1 MQNAVLARIDVRKS
15 FLSSA
20 IILIIAGFI
29 ARLFGFVYRIY
40 LSNLIGAEGMG
51 LFQLVVP
58 VYTAVILTLEA
69 GISISVSKMVAEQQ
83 ARRNSA
89 NSDRITLCA
98 LFMVAAAGVFVS
110 IMILLNADILS
121 NVLLGD
127 ERTRL
132 SLLIM
137 VPCIPLVASAAALKG
152 YFYGM
157 QRVMPT
163 AFSQVAEQIV
173 KMGFIMLL
181 TGKLSKN
188 GVEFACA
195 AATLSSALGETAN
208 MLILA
213 AVYVFRIKM
222 KRKINKFSAIMRK
235 RIIIKQL
242 VKQSVPIS
250 VNRLVVSALAAAE
263 YVMIPAMLSSGGME
277 YKSSMEL
284 FGRLSGMALPLIMFP
299 SLVTNSLATTLVPA
313 ISEGMSLKNYK
324 SVNIKIS
331 KSIQITCILGIIFSA
346 LFFSYPDEI
355 GSLIYRHERIGDL
368 LKLLSCT
375 CIFIYLQQTLMG
387 VLNGLGRQGLLLRN
401 TVIGS
406 LMRIATVYF
415 IVPVLGVK
423 SYIIGM
429 AASFFVT
436 CLLNL
441 TAIKKMTGLVMDFRS
456 WLLKPA
462 IVGVIIALSAKYV
475 YCFFEIFSLGKVITT
490 LLALSADMLIA
501 GFFMVLLGI
510 LNIDEIIELAGF
522 KKTRNIKKL

>member
-1 MQNAVLARIDVRKS
+1 MRKS

-51 LFQLVVP
+51 LYQLVVP

-89 NSDRITLCA
+89 NSDRITICA
-98 LFMVAAAGVFVS
+98 FFLVAAAGMLVS
-110 IMILLNADILS
+110 VLILLNLDILS
-121 NVLLGD
+121 RVLLGD

-132 SLLIM
+132 SLIIM

-152 YFYGM
+152 YFYGI
-157 QRVMPT
+157 QNVMPT

-173 KMGFIMLL
+173 KIGFVMLL
-181 TGKLSKN
+181 TGRLSSN
-188 GVEFACA
+188 GVEFSCA
-195 AATLSSALGETAN
+195 VATLSSALGEIAN

-213 AVYVFRIKM
+213 AVCVYRIKM
-222 KRKINKFSAIMRK
+222 KRRTLRFSAMMRK
-235 RIIIKQL
+235 RVIIARL
-242 VKQSVPIS
+242 ARQSIPIS
-250 VNRLVVSALAAAE
+250 ANRLVVSALAAAE
-263 YVMIPAMLSSGGME
+263 NVMIPAMLASGGME

-284 FGRLSGMALPLIMFP
+284 FGRLSGMALPLILFP

-313 ISEGMSLKNYK
+313 ISESMSLKNFK
-324 SVNIKIS
+324 SVNNKIS
-331 KSIQITCILGIIFSA
+331 KSIQITFILGMIFTA
-346 LFFSYPDEI
+346 MFFSYPDEI

-375 CIFIYLQQTLMG
+375 CVFIYLQQTLMG
-387 VLNGLGRQGLLLRN
+387 VLNGLGRQALLLRN

-406 LMRIATVYF
+406 MMRIATVYF
-415 IVPVLGVK
+415 MVPVFGIK

-429 AASFFVT
+429 AASFLVT
-436 CLLNL
+436 SLLNL
-441 TAIKKMTGLVMDFRS
+441 IAIKRMTGLRLDFKS

-462 IVGVIIALSAKYV
+462 LVGGIILLSAKYV
-475 YCFFEIFSLGKVITT
+475 YCFFEIFSLGRIVTT
-490 LLALSADMLIA
+490 LLALSADMFLA
-501 GFFMVLLGI
+501 GFFMLMLGI
-510 LNIDEIIELAGF
+510 LDINEVVEMAG
-522 KKTRNIKKL
+522 IKKVRNFKR

>member
-1 MQNAVLARIDVRKS
+1 MRKS

-51 LFQLVVP
+51 LYQLVVP

-89 NSDRITLCA
+89 NSDRITICA
-98 LFMVAAAGVFVS
+98 FFLVAAAGMLVS
-110 IMILLNADILS
+110 VLILLNLDILS
-121 NVLLGD
+121 RVLLGD

-132 SLLIM
+132 SLIIM

-152 YFYGM
+152 YFYGI
-157 QRVMPT
+157 QNVMPT

-173 KMGFIMLL
+173 KIGFVMLL
-181 TGKLSKN
+181 TGRLSSN
-188 GVEFACA
+188 GVEFSCA
-195 AATLSSALGETAN
+195 VATLSSALGEIAN

-213 AVYVFRIKM
+213 AVCVYRIKM
-222 KRKINKFSAIMRK
+222 RRALRFSAMMRK
-235 RIIIKQL
+235 RVIIARL
-242 VKQSVPIS
+242 ARQSIPIS
-250 VNRLVVSALAAAE
+250 ANRLVVSALAAAE
-263 YVMIPAMLSSGGME
+263 NVMIPAMLASGGME
-277 YKSSMEL
+277 YKRSMEL
-284 FGRLSGMALPLIMFP
+284 FGRLSGMALPLILFP

-313 ISEGMSLKNYK
+313 ISEGMSLKNFK
-324 SVNIKIS
+324 SVNNKIS
-331 KSIQITCILGIIFSA
+331 KSIQITFILGMIFTA
-346 LFFSYPDEI
+346 MFFSYPDEI
-355 GSLIYRHERIGDL
+355 GSLIYRHEKIGDL

-375 CIFIYLQQTLMG
+375 CVFIYLQQTLMG
-387 VLNGLGRQGLLLRN
+387 VLNGLGRQALLLRN

-415 IVPVLGVK
+415 MVPVFGIK

-429 AASFFVT
+429 AASFLVT
-436 CLLNL
+436 SLLNL
-441 TAIKKMTGLVMDFRS
+441 IAIKRMTGLRLDFKS

-462 IVGVIIALSAKYV
+462 LVGGIILLSAKYV
-475 YCFFEIFSLGKVITT
+475 YCFFEIFSLGRTVTT
-490 LLALSADMLIA
+490 LLALAADMFIA
-501 GFFMVLLGI
+501 GFFMLMLGI
-510 LNIDEIIELAGF
+510 LDINEVMEMTG
-522 KKTRNIKKL
+522 IKKVRNFKR

>member
-1 MQNAVLARIDVRKS
+1 MRKS

-29 ARLFGFVYRIY
+29 ARLLGFVYRIY

-51 LFQLVVP
+51 LYQLVVP

-69 GISISVSKMVAEQQ
+69 GISISVSRLIAEQQ
-83 ARRNSA
+83 ARRNSINA
-89 NSDRITLCA
+89 NRITVCA
-98 LFMVAAAGVFVS
+98 FFMVAAAGLLASVL
-110 IMILLNADILS
+110 ILFNVNTLGS
-121 NVLLGD
+121 VLLGD

-152 YFYGM
+152 YFYGI
-157 QRVMPT
+157 QNVMPT
-163 AFSQVAEQIV
+163 AISQVAEQMV
-173 KMGFIMLL
+173 KIGFVMLL
-181 TGKLSKN
+181 TSKLTMN
-188 GVEFACA
+188 GVAFSCA
-195 AATLSSALGETAN
+195 IATLSSALGEIAN

-213 AVYVFRIKM
+213 AVYAYKIKI
-222 KRKINKFSAIMRK
+222 KRTTIKYTARMRK
-235 RIIIKQL
+235 RTILTEL

-250 VNRLVVSALAAAE
+250 ANRLVVSALAAAE
-263 YVMIPAMLSSGGME
+263 YAMIPAMLSSGGME

-313 ISEGMSLKNYK
+313 ISEGMSLNNYK
-324 SVNIKIS
+324 AVNNKIS
-331 KSIQITCILGIIFSA
+331 KSIQITFILGMIFTA
-346 LFFSYPDEI
+346 LFFSYPDEL

-368 LKLLSCT
+368 LKLLSFT
-375 CIFIYLQQTLMG
+375 CVFIYLQQTLMG
-387 VLNGLGRQGLLLRN
+387 VLNGLGKQGLLLRN

-415 IVPVLGVK
+415 IVPVLGIK
-423 SYIIGM
+423 SYIIGI
-429 AASFFVT
+429 AVSFFVT
-436 CLLNL
+436 SILNL
-441 TAIKKMTGLVMDFRS
+441 AAIRKMTGLLIDFKY

-462 IVGVIIALSAKYV
+462 IVGGIMALSAKFIYS
-475 YCFFEIFSLGKVITT
+475 FFEILSFGETITI
-490 LLALSADMLIA
+490 LLAVSADMLIS

-510 LNIDEIIELAGF
+510 LNINEVMDIVG
-522 KKTRNIKKL
+522 IKKMREIKKS